1 MRKSEL
7 RASSGGIAS
16 RGLGVERLDLGL
28 DPEGLPEAL
37 HLRPLGDLVARDADG
52 VRIDA
57 QEVDPELA
65 CGGDDGVGVVGDAH
79 ADGVEERVVHELVAA
94 VAQAAREDRREA
106 VDALRDQLEALA
118 AVVDGVHRGHHGQ
131 QHLRGA
137 DVRRGLLAADV
148 LLARLQREPQRGV
161 AVGVDRDAHQAP
173 GQRSLEPAAH
183 AHVGG
188 VRAAEADRDAEALRR
203 ADDDVGVHLAR
214 AA

>member
-16 RGLGVERLDLGL
+16 GVSASSASMSPYAERV
-28 DPEGLPEAL
+28 PEAL
-37 HLRPLGDLVARDADG
+37 DLRPLRDLVAGDADG
-52 VRIDA
+52 VRVDA
-57 QEVDPELA
+57 QEIDAELT
-65 CGGDDGVGVVGDAH
+65 GGRDDRIGVVRDAH
-79 ADGVEERVVHELVAA
+79 ADRVEERVVHELEAA
-94 VAQAAREDRREA
+94 VAQAARQDRRQP
-106 VDALRDQLEALA
+106 VDAPGDQLEALA

-137 DVRRGLLAADV
+137 DVGRGLLAADV
-148 LLARLQREPQRGV
+148 LLARLQREPQGGI
-161 AVGVDRDAHQAP
+161 AVGVDRDADQAA
-173 GQRSLEPAAH
+173 RERALEPAAH

-203 ADDDVGVHLAR
+203 ADDDVGAHLAR